1 VYVTFSDYKLGA
13 GMASDLVNTSPQV
26 RKRTGEAL
34 SSPAALARF
43 LTDHGTDA
51 QEAAHERELTAKDVE
66 QVHVLR
72 QEVRDVLEL
81 TAPAEMVDA
90 ATALVR
96 RAGVGPTLC
105 RDDANRWQWCV
116 VVSSD
121 ASVSDWM
128 AAAIG
133 LGLLGALQTLN
144 HDRFR
149 PCSAPDCDGV
159 FVDTSK
165 AGRRRYCTPEV
176 CGNRLN
182 VASHR
187 ARRRTSPPK
196 DRT

>member
-1 VYVTFSDYKLGA
+1 MYITFSDYKMGA

-34 SSPAALARF
+34 PSPAALGRF
-43 LTDHGTDA
+43 LTDHGMDEL
-51 QEAAHERELTAKDVE
+51 EAAHERELTAKDVE

-72 QEVRDVLEL
+72 QKVRDVLEL

-90 ATALVR
+90 ATGLLWKAE
-96 RAGVGPTLC
+96 ADPTLC

-121 ASVSDWM
+121 ASVSDRM
-128 AAAIG
+128 AAVIG
-133 LGLLGALQTLN
+133 IGLLGTLQTLN

-149 PCSAPDCDGV
+149 PCSSPDCDGV

-196 DRT
+196 DRM